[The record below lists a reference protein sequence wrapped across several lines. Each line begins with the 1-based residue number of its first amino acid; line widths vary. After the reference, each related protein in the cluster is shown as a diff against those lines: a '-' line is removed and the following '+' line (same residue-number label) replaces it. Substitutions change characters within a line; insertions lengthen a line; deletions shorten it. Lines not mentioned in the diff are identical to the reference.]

1 MADPDQARFRLDRPY
16 MRTSK
21 HMPLQVLKDYIA
33 GQTQTE
39 NAMVTVMCHDRPL
52 LSDITLDAV
61 RQTHWCQSDDLVL
74 SYRITRSGFSADVL

>member
-1 MADPDQARFRLDRPY
+1 
-16 MRTSK
+16 
-21 HMPLQVLKDYIA
+21 MPLQVLKDYIA

-39 NAMVTVMCHDRPL
+39 NAMVTVMCHDTL

-61 RQTHWCQSDDLVL
+61 RQTHWCQSDNLVL